1 MGQKNII
8 KIKQT
13 YFYKNNNRN
22 RMVIKWR
29 KGETRRECEN
39 WSMEKWEMIEG
50 KKVHRTITRDR
61 KKGDRSKMYKILK
74 LQKREKW

>member
-1 MGQKNII
+1 
-8 KIKQT
+8 
-13 YFYKNNNRN
+13 
-22 RMVIKWR
+22 
-29 KGETRRECEN
+29 
-39 WSMEKWEMIEG
+39 MIEG